1 MLNRKFADLRHAPD
15 LDPRVLAYDPTGL
28 PQSVVAVGS
37 SARRKTKGGVILAEP
52 GFVWAVF
59 FFPGHWYAITSVYDA
74 RAALVAHHVDVC
86 VPSEEHGGVLSCL
99 DLKLD
104 LLVQPDGGRSWLD
117 QDDYDREVAA
127 GTISPAWQEAVAR
140 TVDALERDCRSLAFP
155 PPAVTQYRPPPLRG
169 DQAARLSPSS

>member
-15 LDPRVLAYDPTGL
+15 LDPRVLGYDPTKL
-28 PQSVVAVGS
+28 PQAVVAVGP
-37 SARRKTKGGVILAEP
+37 SARRKTKGGVVLAEP

-59 FFPGHWYAITSVYDA
+59 FFPGHWYSITSVYDA
-74 RAALVAHHVDVC
+74 RAALVAHHVDLC
-86 VPSEEHGGVLSCL
+86 APSEERDGMLSCL

-127 GTISPAWQEAVAR
+127 GTISTAWQEAVAQ
-140 TVDALERDCRSLAFP
+140 TVEALERDCRASVFP
-155 PPAVTQYRPPPLRG
+155 PASVSQYRPPRPTG
-169 DQAARLSPSS
+169 D

>member
-15 LDPRVLAYDPTGL
+15 LDPRVLAYDPAGL
-28 PQSVVAVGS
+28 PQSGVGVGP
-37 SARRKTKGGVILAEP
+37 SARRKTKGGVVLAEP

-74 RAALVAHHVDVC
+74 RASLVAHHVDLC
-86 VPSEEHGGVLSCL
+86 VPSEEHDGVLSCL

-104 LLVQPDGGRSWLD
+104 LLVQPDGVRAWLD

-127 GTISPAWQEAVAR
+127 GTISTAWQEAVAR
-140 TVDALERDCRSLAFP
+140 TVDALERDCRSLIFP
-155 PPAVTQYRPPPLRG
+155 PPAVTQYRPPPDRV
-169 DQAARLSPSS
+169 D